1 MAKKLDAQQVAVAR
15 VYALALLE
23 LARTN
28 HQEQAVLE
36 ELDVMC
42 EHFDRQP
49 RLEEILG
56 DPGVDE
62 TERAEI
68 LERVLRDRAN
78 DLVVNT
84 LQVMNRKGR
93 MALLRHLVEAYRDE
107 LAKLEN
113 MLDATATTAVPLTA
127 ETRKRLVEALTRFT
141 GKKVLLAEAV
151 DDSLIGGMV
160 LRLGDQ
166 KIDSSVARELWRVGA
181 RLNERASEELASGGS
196 SLTDSIDA

>member
-28 HQEQAVLE
+28 HQEELVLE
-36 ELDVMC
+36 ELEVML

-49 RLEEILG
+49 RFEQILV
-56 DPGVDE
+56 DPAVDE
-62 TERAEI
+62 GERAGV

-93 MALLRHLVEAYRDE
+93 MALIRHLVEAYREE
-107 LAKLEN
+107 LAKLGN
-113 MLDATATTAVPLTA
+113 VVDATATTAVPLKA
-127 ETRKRLVEALTRFT
+127 ETRRRLVEALTRFT
-141 GKKVLLAEAV
+141 GKKVLLAESIDV
-151 DDSLIGGMV
+151 SLIGGMI
-160 LRLGDQ
+160 LRLGDR
-166 KIDSSVARELWRVGA
+166 KIDSSVARELWRVGN
-181 RLNERASEELASGGS
+181 RLHERASEHLQTAAMMER
-196 SLTDSIDA
+196 